1 MNPSGYTTIPDWML
15 DLDLDVHETIILAVI
30 HGFSQDGE
38 STFKGSWKYLAGK
51 AKCSRRKVANTLV
64 SLVEKKFIEKIDID
78 IRGIHLC
85 EYKIT
90 DTCRMCIGS
99 APHAPGSA
107 SDAWGGAP
115 HAPNNIDNNINIS
128 IESNKGKA
136 KFQKPTIAEID
147 AYCAERGN
155 TIDAE
160 EFFNFYESK
169 GWVIGK
175 SPMKDWKACIRTWE
189 RNKRHSP
196 SGAAPQ
202 RRKSVLDNNREVAEN
217 LIKMS
222 LMMEETS

>member
-1 MNPSGYTTIPDWML
+1 MSASGYTTIPDWML
-15 DLDLDVHETIILAVI
+15 SLDLDAHETIILAVI

-38 STFKGSWKYLAGK
+38 STFKGSWKYLAEK

-85 EYKIT
+85 EYKISP
-90 DTCRMCIGS
+90 TCMMCM
-99 APHAPGSA
+99 
-107 SDAWGGAP
+107 GGACDALGGACG
-115 HAPNNIDNNINIS
+115 APNNIEENISIS
-128 IESNKGKA
+128 IESNKGRA
-136 KFQKPTIAEID
+136 KFQKPTIPEID
-147 AYCAERGN
+147 AYCRERGN

-189 RNKRHSP
+189 RNKRQS
-196 SGAAPQ
+196 SFAAPQ
-202 RRKSVLDNNREVAEN
+202 RKKSVLDNNREVAEQ
-217 LIKMS
+217 LIRMS
-222 LMMEETS
+222 MMAEET

>member
-1 MNPSGYTTIPDWML
+1 MSSNGYTTIPDWML

-90 DTCRMCIGS
+90 ETCRMCTGS
-99 APHAPGSA
+99 APHAP
-107 SDAWGGAP
+107 GGAP

-136 KFQKPTIAEID
+136 NFHKPTIAEID
-147 AYCAERGN
+147 AYCCERGN

-189 RNKRHSP
+189 RNKRQSP
-196 SGAAPQ
+196 SAPN
-202 RRKSVLDNNREVAEN
+202 RRKSVLDNNREVAEQ
-217 LIKMS
+217 LMRMS
-222 LMMEETS
+222 MMMEET